1 MEGTPTGWKT
11 RRGSLGPGTVKGRRP
26 NKETKC
32 NQTFSKWNTHDLVKL
47 QETTA
52 IPLSRAS
59 WIAFMRSFC
68 FFWHTPEIK
77 SVLKVWKLQWW
88 GLSRNLTNLR
98 VSERII
104 TFNSYFDTRQKQ
116 TTGVV
121 RKFSLSFSYQH
132 WTSTLAIPI
141 YQVKRI

>member
-1 MEGTPTGWKT
+1 MEGTPTGWQT

-32 NQTFSKWNTHDLVKL
+32 NQTFSRWNTHDLVKL

-77 SVLKVWKLQWW
+77 SVLKFGNYSGEGCPETWQIYEFLKGSLLLIVISTQDK
-88 GLSRNLTNLR
+88 N
-98 VSERII
+98 
-104 TFNSYFDTRQKQ
+104 KQ
-116 TTGVV
+116 LV
-121 RKFSLSFSYQH
+121 
-132 WTSTLAIPI
+132 
-141 YQVKRI
+141 